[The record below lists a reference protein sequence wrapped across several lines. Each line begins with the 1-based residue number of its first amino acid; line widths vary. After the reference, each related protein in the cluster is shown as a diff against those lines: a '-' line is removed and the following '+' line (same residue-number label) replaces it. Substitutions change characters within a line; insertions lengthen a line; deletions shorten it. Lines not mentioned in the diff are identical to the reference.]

1 MRRASLLWLSLA
13 MLVLLAGMAV
23 LQYRWLG
30 QVSAAERQ
38 RMQTSLEERV
48 SQFAAE
54 FDRDVA
60 RAFFW
65 LQVDAEALQ
74 QRDWT
79 RYADRHDRWLATS
92 AHPQLVLEI
101 WVFTAEGESLRF
113 DPSSRT
119 FGPADPEPLLAPIL
133 EEARG
138 GGRQPPGSSA
148 MFRWNRAMRE
158 EIPAIVVPVSQILM
172 FNATSRDQRVR
183 LEHRHALAHGGLTVI
198 RLDEDYIRT
207 SLLPSLA
214 ERYFTG
220 GDGIEYHV
228 RIASRDDGRE
238 IFAYGP
244 PIGQAGG
251 APDATGELFDVRLDA
266 IADLTAAARLPL
278 LEGGG
283 PEPPPGGRRIV
294 LTPPNDGTAPPV
306 PFDRRIAVNVLQQN
320 PSAGGPERL
329 QSAGPRWRLTLRHK
343 AGSLDAAV
351 GAARRRNLALSGGV
365 LALLASS
372 IIMLVVSTQRASRLA
387 AQQMEFV
394 AAVSHE
400 LRTPLAVIRSAG
412 ENLADG
418 VVDTPDQVKQYG
430 DLVRREGRRL
440 TMMVEQV
447 LTFAG
452 MRAGD
457 GLRRRPEAVSEL
469 IECALQETSAELER
483 AGLSV
488 DRTVPPDLPA
498 ACVDRDAIVRALA
511 NLLGN
516 AAKYATQ
523 GGWVGITAS
532 AGAGN
537 RGELEITVADRGP
550 GIAPEDLPHI
560 FEPFYRAASVVAT
573 QIHGTGLGLSLV
585 AAIASA
591 HGGRVTVRSAAG
603 TGTAFTLHLPQA
615 AASQPCPARDPIAAS
630 RP

>member
-13 MLVLLAGMAV
+13 LLALLAGMAV
-23 LQYRWLG
+23 FQYRWLG

-38 RMQTSLEERV
+38 RMQSSLQERV
-48 SQFAAE
+48 SQFGAE

-65 LQVDAEALQ
+65 LQVDAETLQ
-74 QRDWT
+74 QREWS
-79 RYADRHDRWLATS
+79 RYAERYDRWLAT
-92 AHPQLVLEI
+92 AADPRLVRDV

-113 DPSSRT
+113 DPRSNT
-119 FGPADPEPLLAPIL
+119 FAPAVPELPLVSIL
-133 EEARG
+133 EEARADSQ
-138 GGRQPPGSSA
+138 QPPDSPPV
-148 MFRWNRAMRE
+148 FRWTRAVRE
-158 EIPAIVVPVSQILM
+158 EIPAIVVPVSQIFM
-172 FNATSRDQRVR
+172 FNAVTRDKAVR
-183 LEHRHALAHGGLTVI
+183 FEHRHSLAHRGVTVI
-198 RLDEDYIRT
+198 RMDEDYIRT
-207 SLLPSLA
+207 TLLPSLA

-220 GDGIEYHV
+220 ADGIEYQL
-228 RIASRDDGRE
+228 RITPRDGDRE
-238 IFAYGP
+238 VFAYGP
-244 PIGQAGG
+244 PMAETPG

-266 IADLTAAARLPL
+266 VADLTAAARPSLN
-278 LEGGG
+278 EGGG
-283 PEPPPGGRRIV
+283 PALPAGSRRLI
-294 LTPPNDGTAPPV
+294 LAPPKDGPAPHV
-306 PFDRRIAVNVLQQN
+306 SFERRIAVSVLQQN
-320 PSAGGPERL
+320 PSDGGPERL
-329 QSAGPRWRLTLRHK
+329 QSAGPRWRLTLRHR

-418 VVDTPDQVKQYG
+418 VVVTPEQVKQYG

-447 LTFAG
+447 LAFAG
-452 MRAGD
+452 MRSGE
-457 GLRRRPEAVSEL
+457 GLRRRAEAVSDL
-469 IECALQETSAELER
+469 IERALQETGAELEAAGISADR
-483 AGLSV
+483 A
-488 DRTVPPDLPA
+488 VPPGMPA
-498 ACVDRDAIVRALA
+498 AFVDGDAIVRALV

-516 AAKYATQ
+516 AAKYAKQ
-523 GGWVGITAS
+523 GGWVGVTAAAES
-532 AGAGN
+532 GN
-537 RGELEITVADRGP
+537 RGEIQITVADRGP

-573 QIHGTGLGLSLV
+573 QVHGTGLGLSLV
-585 AAIASA
+585 TAIAAA

-603 TGTAFTLHLPQA
+603 EGAAFTLHLPEA
-615 AASQPCPARDPIAAS
+615 AASAPATDPIAAGRS
-630 RP
+630 